1 MKVAKG
7 HQPLMPYL
15 ILLNAE
21 SFIGFTQRVFNA
33 LEIFKSY
40 RDEDSKEI
48 MHAEVQI
55 NGCNIL
61 FADVTEGYD
70 AAPANLFVY
79 VDDAAETLRK
89 AVNNGCEI
97 IDELAQRDYGHSA
110 GVRDPFGNVWW
121 LTSMK

>member
-15 ILLNAE
+15 ILLHAE
-21 SFIGFTQRVFNA
+21 DFIGFTQRVFDA
-33 LEIFKSY
+33 REVFKSY
-40 RDEDSKEI
+40 RDADSKEI

-70 AAPANLFVY
+70 PAPANLFVY
-79 VDDAAETLRK
+79 VEDAGEIIRK
-89 AVNNGCEI
+89 AINNGCEV
-97 IDELAQRDYGHSA
+97 IDELAQRDYGYSG

-121 LTSMK
+121 LTSMN